1 MNKDYPEVNAA
12 AQEGRTGSHLE
23 IFRSLLALRKQMGY
37 SALSGDVYSGQ
48 DVLAFGTTG
57 DVDAEEI
64 TATIVNF
71 GDQQQAVDLS
81 GLFHESYQLGLVVVA
96 GSGGLNAVG

>member
-12 AQEGRTGSHLE
+12 AQEGQTGSHLE

-37 SALSGDVYSGQ
+37 STLSGDVYSGQ
-48 DVLAFGTTG
+48 DVLAFGATG
-57 DVDAEEI
+57 GDNEGEI
-64 TATIVNF
+64 TVTIVNF
-71 GDQQQAVDLS
+71 GDWQQAVDLS